1 MCIDN
6 TGDTIMSTRFEPN
19 RLLRLALKGDALASG
34 AAGLLLIAAAGLL
47 AGPLGLP
54 QPLLLWAG
62 LLFLPWAAFVG
73 WLGTRPTLTPFTV
86 WTVIVLNTIYVVD
99 CIVVLLLGWLS
110 PTGPGIAFVL
120 AQAAVVLA
128 LAEAQ
133 YLGLRQSTLPGRL
146 AVA

>member
-1 MCIDN
+1 
-6 TGDTIMSTRFEPN
+6 MSTRFEPS

-34 AAGLLLIAAAGLL
+34 AAGLLLIAADGLL

-54 QPLLLWAG
+54 QSLLLWAG
-62 LLFLPWAAFVG
+62 LLFLPWAGFVG
-73 WLGTRPTLTPFTV
+73 WLGARPALAPVTV
-86 WTVIVLNTIYVVD
+86 WAVIVLNTAYVVA
-99 CIVVLLLGWLS
+99 CVAVLLPGWLS
-110 PTGPGIAFVL
+110 PTWAGIAFVL

-133 YLGLRQSTLPGRL
+133 YLGLRQSTRPGRL

>member
-1 MCIDN
+1 VCIDN
-6 TGDTIMSTRFEPN
+6 TGDTIMSTRFEPS
-19 RLLRLALKGDALASG
+19 RLLRLALKGDALVSG
-34 AAGLLLIAAAGLL
+34 AAGLLLIAAAGPL
-47 AGPLGLP
+47 AGLLGLP

-73 WLGTRPTLTPFTV
+73 WLGTRPALTPVTV
-86 WTVIVLNTIYVVD
+86 WAVVVLNTVYVVA
-99 CIVVLLLGWLS
+99 CVAVLLAGWLS

-120 AQAAVVLA
+120 AQAVVVLV

-133 YLGLRQSTLPGRL
+133 YLGLRQSTRPGRL